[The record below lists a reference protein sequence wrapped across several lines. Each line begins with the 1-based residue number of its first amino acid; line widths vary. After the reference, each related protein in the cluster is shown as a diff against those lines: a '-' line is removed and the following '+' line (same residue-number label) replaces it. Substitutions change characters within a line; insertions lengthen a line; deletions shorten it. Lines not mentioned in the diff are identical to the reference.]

1 MKIIRNNYIFA
12 RLMAVSE
19 LDTKNDIDVRLWK
32 CLFDSNGDI
41 LDDDIPIL
49 AGGLDRIVVT
59 KNQIVFNDIGSSVG
73 GVLKDNSFVIR
84 RGYEKQN

>member
-1 MKIIRNNYIFA
+1 MKIIRNDYIFA

-49 AGGLDRIVVT
+49 AGGLDRIVVK
-59 KNQIVFNDIGSSVG
+59 KNQIVFNDIGSNVG
-73 GVLKDNSFVIR
+73 GVLKDNSFIIR
-84 RGYEKQN
+84 RSL

>member
-1 MKIIRNNYIFA
+1 MKIIRNDYIFA
-12 RLMAVSE
+12 RLMAVTE
-19 LDTKNDIDVRLWK
+19 LDIKNDIDVRLWK

-59 KNQIVFNDIGSSVG
+59 KNQIVFNDIGSIVG
-73 GVLKDNSFVIR
+73 GVLKDNSFIIR
-84 RGYEKQN
+84 RKL